1 MAAVETHQTSH
12 SYSQSMPTYPSHP
25 ITNSNILS
33 PPVPKFSGPGNNN
46 IIASNPYATT
56 GTGPSHAVYSSALTP
71 SQIASAYTFS
81 STSYQPHHHQQEPHQ
96 PFSAHQYAPSHLSD
110 TLIESQDIDMAAFH
124 NQAEFPFIFSNDF
137 NPYLEY
143 LPPDVITYFGDSSSS
158 SAAAQQQF
166 GPTAA
171 LLSPDEEQQQQ
182 RRHQ

>member
-1 MAAVETHQTSH
+1 MAAVETHRPGH
-12 SYSQSMPTYPSHP
+12 SYAQSMPTYPSGP
-25 ITNSNILS
+25 TTTSNILS

-46 IIASNPYATT
+46 IIASNPYVTT
-56 GTGPSHAVYSSALTP
+56 GTGPSHAVYSPALTS
-71 SQIASAYTFS
+71 SQISPYTFG
-81 STSYQPHHHQQEPHQ
+81 STSYQPHHHQQQQ
-96 PFSAHQYAPSHLSD
+96 PYTAHDQYAPSHLSD

-158 SAAAQQQF
+158 SAAAAQHQF
-166 GPTAA
+166 GATAA

-182 RRHQ
+182 QRHR